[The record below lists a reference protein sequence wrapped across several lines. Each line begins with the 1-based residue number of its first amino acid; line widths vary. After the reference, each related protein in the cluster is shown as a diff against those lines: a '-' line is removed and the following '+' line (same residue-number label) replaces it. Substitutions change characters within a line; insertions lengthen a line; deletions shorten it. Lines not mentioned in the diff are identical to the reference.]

1 MMTERN
7 AEAENFNR
15 AADAA
20 RRAIGKMI
28 AELIFATSDQPQ
40 AQQAILLGSMAAV
53 VGCWASA
60 AGPGVSADRLTE
72 ALRGTIPDLARQA
85 VAAVQGASRVEAD

>member
-40 AQQAILLGSMAAV
+40 AQHAILLGSMAAV

-60 AGPGVSADRLTE
+60 AGPDVSADRLTE

-85 VAAVQGASRVEAD
+85 VAAVQGASRA